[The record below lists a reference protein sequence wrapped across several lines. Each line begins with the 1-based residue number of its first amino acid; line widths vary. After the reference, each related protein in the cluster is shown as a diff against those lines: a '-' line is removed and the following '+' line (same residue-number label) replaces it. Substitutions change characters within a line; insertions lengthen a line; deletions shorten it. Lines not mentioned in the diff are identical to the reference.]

1 MADGQ
6 IFQADPWPLKTGE
19 SQKPLKDLCI
29 LGLAFLFSSEE
40 ANHGGPDVVHG
51 HPNELGSTSLPKG
64 NRLLQISIA
73 GGRGRV
79 SNSYQKLVQLLE
91 MLTKAKC
98 TNNYSSSQH

>member
-6 IFQADPWPLKTGE
+6 IFQGNPWPLKTE
-19 SQKPLKDLCI
+19 KSQKPLKDLCT
-29 LGLAFLFSSEE
+29 LGLAFLFSSE
-40 ANHGGPDVVHG
+40 APNYGGPDVVHR
-51 HPNELGSTSLPKG
+51 HPNELESTSVPKG

-98 TNNYSSSQH
+98 TINYGGSQH

>member
-19 SQKPLKDLCI
+19 SQKLSKDLCM

-51 HPNELGSTSLPKG
+51 HQNELESTSVPKG
-64 NRLLQISIA
+64 NKLLQILIA
-73 GGRGRV
+73 GERGRV
-79 SNSYQKLVQLLE
+79 SNSY
-91 MLTKAKC
+91 
-98 TNNYSSSQH
+98 